1 MYMWHVR
8 NKMSLRYL
16 NLPFNE
22 KHALLENKHAY
33 VLAQKLNTQVSN
45 ERYHRKDGSNVPSH

>member
-1 MYMWHVR
+1 MWHVR